1 MAESEA
7 KPVLRAVIEQNGQL
21 VARHENGQLLD
32 RAGQLYF
39 DFADGAGTARPVV
52 ELTATQWFELGCQ
65 HERDGQ
71 HAEAEAAYRHAL
83 RAGGPTPDLCFNL
96 ANVLSELGKLESAL
110 ERLQQTVELDPGHVQ
125 AWNNLGIAL
134 AELNQPAE
142 AAHALRTAL
151 KLYPAYA
158 DAHYNL
164 ADILDEMGAARQ
176 AVPHWLAYLRLE
188 TVGAWADHAR
198 RRIKAVGR

>member
-1 MAESEA
+1 MAEPEA

-32 RAGQLYF
+32 RSGQLYF
-39 DFADGAGTARPVV
+39 DFADGAGAARPVA

-71 HAEAEAAYRHAL
+71 WGDAEGAYRHAL

-96 ANVLSELGKLESAL
+96 ANVLGELGKLESAL

-125 AWNNLGIAL
+125 AWNNLGIVL

-164 ADILDEMGAARQ
+164 ADA
-176 AVPHWLAYLRLE
+176 LE
-188 TVGAWADHAR
+188 TLGRTTSAKAHWKEYLALEPLGPWADHAR
-198 RRIKAVGR
+198 RCLGKAR